1 MRIVSLLPS
10 ATEIV
15 CALGGRDDL
24 VGRSHECDFPASVA
38 RLPVCTEPKVRLDG
52 DSNEIHASVT
62 EILRNDISVY
72 RVHADLLRELRPD
85 VIVTQV
91 QCDVCAVSLRDVE
104 ASIADWMNI
113 QPPRIVA
120 LNPATIS
127 GIYEDVC
134 AVARAIGRDGRELIS
149 TMRGR
154 IDAIARRARAA
165 ASRPRVATVEWISP
179 LMAAGNWVPEL
190 IELAGGEN
198 LFGRAGEHSPW
209 IDLEELAHADPD
221 VIVMFPCGFSIDRTL
236 ADMPLLT
243 SQPVWRK
250 LRAVRRGYVFIA
262 DGNQYFNRPGPRIVE
277 SLEILAE
284 ILHDETTADD
294 SLVEQRQGFRVVA
307 APASLRSA
315 L

>member
-15 CALGGRDDL
+15 CALGAAGDL

-38 RLPVCTEPKVRLDG
+38 SLPACTEPKVRVDG

-72 RVHADLLRELRPD
+72 RVHSELLRELRPD

-104 ASIADWMNI
+104 ASIASWMGVEGR
-113 QPPRIVA
+113 PRIVA
-120 LNPATIS
+120 LNPGTID
-127 GIYEDVC
+127 GILDDV
-134 AVARAIGRDGRELIS
+134 ASVAHAIGRDPCEVVS
-149 TMRGR
+149 SMRSR
-154 IDAIARRARAA
+154 MEAITVRPHRAGP
-165 ASRPRVATVEWISP
+165 RPRVATIEWLSP
-179 LMAAGNWVPEL
+179 LMAAGNWIPEL
-190 IELAGGEN
+190 IEMAGGEN

-209 IDLEELAHADPD
+209 IDLETFIRADPD
-221 VIVMFPCGFSIDRTL
+221 VIVVFPCGFSIDRTL

-243 SQPVWRK
+243 SQAAWHE
-250 LRAVRRGYVFIA
+250 LRAVRMGNVFVA

-284 ILHDETTADD
+284 ILDETTDD
-294 SLVEQRQGFRVVA
+294 SLVEQRQGFRVVT